1 MRWELPVNRLV
12 GIVQT
17 RAGRVGVVAGVAV
30 AAVVGFAVPAG
41 ANTGSVVASQTC
53 LRWSASVSLDHNVTA
68 DRFVEVTSTIPGTT
82 GIVDGHYNT
91 TGNSGPVPVWHA
103 SGSAP

>member
-1 MRWELPVNRLV
+1 MNRLV